1 MKFIYLSFILPLVL
15 FPLDKN
21 IFFKNQLTEKNLKTI
36 EEDFLKSDVL
46 VIGEEH
52 DDKIGHQFKLEL
64 IQFLSS
70 KTDLS
75 ISMEMFET
83 DQQIVLNEYLNGF
96 IDEKTFQND
105 IKLWEN
111 YLDYKPIIEFA
122 KEKKIPVIAAN
133 APRRYVRILSRK
145 GFSEIEK
152 LPMESK
158 KYLPSLYMIDSFKDK
173 NYEKKI
179 SESMS
184 AHGKMSE
191 QILNQMILAQHLWDA
206 SMSEQ
211 IYKFRQNKK
220 IIHINGRF
228 HSDNKMGVVYRLEKM
243 GLKVLTISIVKN
255 ESDAKLDLAD
265 YVIITSDNSI
275 KQ

>member
-1 MKFIYLSFILPLVL
+1 MKLIFLFLTLTRIIYPIEN
-15 FPLDKN
+15 N
-21 IFFKNQLTEKNLKTI
+21 IFFKSKLTEQNLTSI
-36 EEDFLKSDVL
+36 EKDFLKSDVL

-64 IQFLSS
+64 IKFLSS
-70 KTDLS
+70 KNEL
-75 ISMEMFET
+75 ILSMEMFET

-105 IKLWEN
+105 LKLWAN
-111 YLDYKPIIEFA
+111 YEDYKPIIEFA

-145 GFSEIEK
+145 GFSELEK
-152 LPMESK
+152 LTEESK
-158 KYLPSLYMIDSFKDK
+158 IYLPSLYMIENFRDK

-179 SESMS
+179 LESIS

-191 QILNQMILAQHLWDA
+191 QSLAQMLLAQNLWDA

-211 IYKFRQNKK
+211 IYKKKQNKK

-228 HSDNKMGVVYRLEKM
+228 HSDNRMGVVYRLEKM
-243 GLKVLTISIVKN
+243 GLKVLTISLIQN
-255 ESDAKLDLAD
+255 EKDAKSDLAD
-265 YVIITSDNSI
+265 LVIITSNTPI

>member
-1 MKFIYLSFILPLVL
+1 MKFIYFSFILSLAL
-15 FPLDKN
+15 FPIDKN
-21 IFFKNQLTEKNLKTI
+21 IYFKNQFTEKNLNSI
-36 EEDFLKSDVL
+36 EQDFLKSDVL

-70 KTDLS
+70 KNDMS

-96 IDEKTFQND
+96 IDEKTFLTN
-105 IKLWEN
+105 IKLWNN
-111 YLDYKPIIEFA
+111 YEDYKPIIELA

-145 GFSEIEK
+145 GFSELEK
-152 LPMESK
+152 LPLESK
-158 KYLPSLYMIDSFKDK
+158 KYLPSLYMIESFRDI

-179 SESMS
+179 SESIS

-191 QILNQMILAQHLWDA
+191 QSLNQMILAQHLWDA

-211 IYKFRQNKK
+211 IYKQKQNKK

-228 HSDNKMGVVYRLEKM
+228 HSDNKMGVVFRLEKM
-243 GLKVLTISIVKN
+243 GLKVLTISLIQN
-255 ESDAKLDLAD
+255 EKDAKSELAD
-265 YVIITSDNSI
+265 YVIITSNTPA